1 MMLARLKQFKQKF
14 IKSADKLSDAQLS
27 RRMKIYKSLSLY
39 YGTKI
44 VIGGALIVAGVTT
57 LALGAVGIALP
68 LPLWLGAGGLGVGAL
83 MTANAVIGNRAF
95 EKTYKAYARE
105 KAARQPEGLAPAVR
119 ATLQQELKTRFG
131 KACNK
136 AVTLLPRKAAN
147 DKAQAAQRKNA
158 P

>member
-1 MMLARLKQFKQKF
+1 MLARLKQFKQKF
-14 IKSADKLSDAQLS
+14 IKSPDKLSDAQLS

-39 YGTKI
+39 YGTKV
-44 VIGGALIVAGVTT
+44 VIGGALIVAGVAT

-68 LPLWLGAGGLGVGAL
+68 LPVWAGAGGLGVGAL

-105 KAARQPEGLAPAVR
+105 KSARLPEAAAQTARTALPQG
-119 ATLQQELKTRFG
+119 LKTRFIQARR
-131 KACNK
+131 KTA
-136 AVTLLPRKAAN
+136 ALLPHKAAN
-147 DKAQAAQRKNA
+147 DKAPSLQGKNA